1 MTEISYSA
9 KQVAE
14 ALNISTAMLRRYAL
28 AYEEMTGEEIR
39 QVKRDG
45 RKYSQE
51 QLETFLRAK
60 AFVESDPN
68 MTVVWGLK
76 AAMGEVDAVSLPPVP
91 EPRGSDPA
99 AFVEA
104 LRAAVTAPLTEELR
118 LLRRSNERLLERL
131 EALEQRQLEAPNH
144 DTLRAEATGATNQLT
159 DPAADRL
166 QGKGDVEQP
175 KLFSESQ
182 PTEEAERSAELE
194 RMNAYLLGELERR
207 RLAGEG
213 EGLRNGRRWW
223 QWWNRR

>member
-14 ALNISTAMLRRYAL
+14 ALNISTAMLRRYAM
-28 AYEEMTGEEIR
+28 AYEELTGEEIR

-45 RKYSQE
+45 RKYTQE

-76 AAMGEVDAVSLPPVP
+76 AAMGEVDAVSLPPAP
-91 EPRGSDPA
+91 EPRGGDPA

-118 LLRRSNERLLERL
+118 LLRRSNEKLLERL
-131 EALEQRQLEAPNH
+131 EALERRQSRELGG
-144 DTLRAEATGATNQLT
+144 TTGATNWLT
-159 DPAADRL
+159 EPTTDQHQDIY
-166 QGKGDVEQP
+166 QVEQP
-175 KLFSESQ
+175 NLFPESSQ
-182 PTEEAERSAELE
+182 SEEAERAAELE

-207 RLAGEG
+207 RLEG
-213 EGLRNGRRWW
+213 EGKDRGRPWW
-223 QWWNRR
+223 RFWWRL

>member
-1 MTEISYSA
+1 MTEITYSA

-28 AYEEMTGEEIR
+28 AYEELTGEEIR

-45 RKYSQE
+45 RKYTQG

-68 MTVVWGLK
+68 MTVVWGLR
-76 AAMGEVDAVSLPPVP
+76 AAMGEVDAVSLPVP

-104 LRAAVTAPLTEELR
+104 LREAVTAPLTEELR
-118 LLRRSNERLLERL
+118 LLRQSNERLLERL
-131 EALEQRQLEAPNH
+131 EALERRQSRELEETA
-144 DTLRAEATGATNQLT
+144 GATNRLA
-159 DPAADRL
+159 DPATDQR
-166 QGKGDVEQP
+166 QETYQVEQP
-175 KLFSESQ
+175 NLFPELSQSE
-182 PTEEAERSAELE
+182 EVERAAELE

-207 RLAGEG
+207 RLEG
-213 EGLRNGRRWW
+213 EGQKSGRQWW
-223 QWWNRR
+223 QWWGRR

>member
-9 KQVAE
+9 KQVAQ

-28 AYEEMTGEEIR
+28 AYEELTGQEIK

-45 RKYSQE
+45 RKYTQE

-68 MTVVWGLK
+68 MTVVWGLR

-104 LRAAVTAPLTEELR
+104 LREAVTAPLTEELR
-118 LLRRSNERLLERL
+118 LLRQSNERLLERL
-131 EALEQRQLEAPNH
+131 EALERRQSRELEETA
-144 DTLRAEATGATNQLT
+144 GATNRLA
-159 DPAADRL
+159 DPATDQR
-166 QGKGDVEQP
+166 QETYQVEQP
-175 KLFSESQ
+175 NLFPELSQ
-182 PTEEAERSAELE
+182 SEEAERAAELE

-207 RLAGEG
+207 RLEG
-213 EGLRNGRRWW
+213 EGQKSGRQWWHWWGRR
-223 QWWNRR
+223 

>member
-28 AYEEMTGEEIR
+28 AYEELTGEEIR

-45 RKYSQE
+45 RKYTQA

-76 AAMGEVDAVSLPPVP
+76 AAMGEVDAVSLPPLP
-91 EPRGSDPA
+91 EPRGSDSTA
-99 AFVEA
+99 IIEA

-118 LLRRSNERLLERL
+118 LLRLANERLLERL
-131 EALEQRQLEAPNH
+131 EALETRQLTSPEPPKAEGLPPPATPERI
-144 DTLRAEATGATNQLT
+144 DRALE
-159 DPAADRL
+159 
-166 QGKGDVEQP
+166 VEMQTASDDGVMV
-175 KLFSESQ
+175 KV
-182 PTEEAERSAELE
+182 ARWLE
-194 RMNAYLLGELERR
+194 RKLRR
-207 RLAGEG
+207 K
-213 EGLRNGRRWW
+213 
-223 QWWNRR
+223 

>member
-28 AYEEMTGEEIR
+28 AYEELTGEEIH

-45 RKYSQE
+45 RKYTQE

-76 AAMGEVDAVSLPPVP
+76 AAMGEVDAVSLPPPP
-91 EPRGSDPA
+91 EPRGSDPV

-104 LRAAVTAPLTEELR
+104 LRVAVTAPLTEELR
-118 LLRRSNERLLERL
+118 LLRQSNEKLLERL
-131 EALEQRQLEAPNH
+131 EALEQRQSRELEE
-144 DTLRAEATGATNQLT
+144 TTGATNRLT
-159 DPAADRL
+159 EPTTD
-166 QGKGDVEQP
+166 QHQETYQVEQP
-175 KLFSESQ
+175 NLFPESSHS
-182 PTEEAERSAELE
+182 EEAERATELE

-207 RLAGEG
+207 RVEEEG
-213 EGLRNGRRWW
+213 QKSGRHSW
-223 QWWNRR
+223 QWWSRR